1 MDTMLTSGRAR
12 LGGWLAITATA
23 GLLVGLV
30 AGPVLAGVTAPR
42 PSLVAQGTDTTP
54 AEHTISVAGMGKVTV
69 IPDMATV
76 GLGVL
81 VEKPTAAEARSAAA
95 SAMTAVVAAIR
106 KLGIADKDIATSVVS
121 LNVVYDYFNNGGQK
135 IRGYQLQN
143 LVTVTV
149 RNLDNLSP
157 LIDDTVAAGATTV
170 NGISFDVADR
180 ATAESAARQAAVR
193 DARAR
198 ADMLASTAG
207 VRITGVAS
215 ISEQVSTPPW
225 YTPMPY
231 AAASGAKDSASTPV
245 LPGSSDVTISV
256 AVVYTIG

>member
-1 MDTMLTSGRAR
+1 MDTMLTTGRSR
-12 LGGWLAITATA
+12 IGGWLAITATA

-42 PSLVAQGTDTTP
+42 TSLVPQGADTTP
-54 AEHTISVAGMGKVTV
+54 AEHTISVAGTGKVTV

-81 VEKPTAAEARSAAA
+81 IEKPTAAEARDAAA
-95 SAMTAVVAAIR
+95 TAMTAVVAAIR
-106 KLGIADKDIATSVVS
+106 KLSIADKDIATSIVS
-121 LNVVYDYFNNGGQK
+121 LNVVYDYPTNGGQK

-143 LVTVTV
+143 VVTVTV
-149 RNLDNLSP
+149 RNLDNLTP
-157 LIDDTVAAGATTV
+157 LIDDTVAAGATTI

-180 ATAESAARQAAVR
+180 ASAESAAREKAVR

-198 ADMLASTAG
+198 ADTLATTAG

-215 ISEQVSTPPW
+215 ISEQVSTPVW
-225 YTPMPY
+225 YGPTY
-231 AAASGAKDSASTPV
+231 SAAAGAKDSAATPV